1 MIARLGPARVPWVD
15 QPLDLWTTDDIEE
28 AHRTLVG
35 GGATAMLQIGGD
47 LLPDCDG
54 IPLSGIREVPGGRLA
69 VLRAEQGDLVA
80 LWQNVTP
87 GPLPG

>member
-1 MIARLGPARVPWVD
+1 MIARLGPARLPGVD
-15 QPLDLWTTDDIEE
+15 QPLVLWTTDDIER

-35 GGATAMLQIGGD
+35 GGATAMLQIGGR
-47 LLPDCDG
+47 LLPDWDG
-54 IPLSGIREVPGGRLA
+54 IPLSGIRDLPGGRLA
-69 VLRAEQGDLVA
+69 VLRAEHGDLVA